1 MDSPFDSKLVTLL
14 LSWANMIYHS
24 KLCSAVPRFTFP
36 LSPSHLF
43 STAYSI
49 SLSTRRFVFYCLD
62 HRSRTQLLCSSSSSS
77 SFSSSSSSS
86 SHVQMVVQS
95 VIPAGCSNS
104 NSNSLS
110 NSDTDTD
117 SASASGG
124 RSPSSPPSPR
134 CRQCQCRCLSRV
146 AVQFSIFLWLLLYSL
161 SLFLSRSLSVF
172 FVRRCHSSEAAHH
185 RLIHSVLPP

>member
-1 MDSPFDSKLVTLL
+1 MDSPFDCKLVTLL
-14 LSWANMIYHS
+14 LSQGKYDLSLAALLRCPTIH
-24 KLCSAVPRFTFP
+24 
-36 LSPSHLF
+36 LSPSHLT

-62 HRSRTQLLCSSSSSS
+62 HRSRTQLLCSSSSSSSS

-124 RSPSSPPSPR
+124 RSPSSPPPPS
-134 CRQCQCRCLSRV
+134 
-146 AVQFSIFLWLLLYSL
+146 
-161 SLFLSRSLSVF
+161 
-172 FVRRCHSSEAAHH
+172 
-185 RLIHSVLPP
+185 LPPMPMPMFISRGSSV